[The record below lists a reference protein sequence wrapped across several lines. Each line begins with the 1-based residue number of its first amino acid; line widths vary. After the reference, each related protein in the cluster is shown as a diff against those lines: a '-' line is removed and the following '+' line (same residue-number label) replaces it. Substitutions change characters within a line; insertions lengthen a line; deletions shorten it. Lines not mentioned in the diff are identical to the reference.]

1 MGTFDVRLV
10 PALPEHLDDWIAIRA
25 GATARRLVS
34 MEEDGRETLLKRLR
48 EASSDVTAPRAKS
61 FRWMVEADGRIA
73 GTVSARELSRVQG
86 RIQVGYMLAEEYLG
100 RGIGTRAVTLLLER
114 LFTLPALHRVW
125 LTTTAENLAS
135 QALARKLG
143 FVLEGV
149 LREHCVV
156 QGRRMDQQL
165 WGLLR
170 PAWEARRG
178 RGLDAASRG
187 G

>member
-1 MGTFDVRLV
+1 MGTPEVRLV

-34 MEEDGRETLLKRLR
+34 MEEDDRESLLRRLR
-48 EASSDVTAPRAKS
+48 EASSDLKDPRAKS
-61 FRWMVEADGRIA
+61 FRWMVEADGRIV

-86 RIQVGYMLAEEYLG
+86 RIEVGYMLAEEHLG
-100 RGIGTRAVTLLLER
+100 RGIGTRAMTLVLER
-114 LFTLPALHRVW
+114 LFSLPELHRVW
-125 LTTTAENLAS
+125 LTTTAENVAS

-156 QGRRMDQQL
+156 QERRMDQQI

-170 PAWEARRG
+170 PDWEALR
-178 RGLDAASRG
+178 AAR
-187 G
+187 